1 MTEVVFGN
9 YSFRIETRDDQRFI
23 FDEVRK
29 KMVVLTSEE
38 WVRQHI
44 IHYLLFDKHYPRSLL
59 AVEKGIN
66 INGLKRR
73 FDLVVFSRAGSP
85 KIIIECKAPEKPL
98 NEKVYQQIAVYNL
111 SLQADYLWV
120 TNGAFHYLC
129 KLQLPLTFLH
139 HVPEY
144 EDL

>member
-9 YSFRIETRDDQRFI
+9 YSFRIETRHEQQFI

-29 KMVVLTSEE
+29 KWVVLTPEE

-44 IHYLLFDKHYPRSLL
+44 IHYLLLDKKYPRALL
-59 AVEKGIN
+59 AVEKGIT

-73 FDLVVFSRAGSP
+73 FDIVVFDRAGMP
-85 KIIIECKAPEKPL
+85 KIIIECKAPEELL

-111 SLQADYLWV
+111 ALNADYLWV
-120 TNGAFHYLC
+120 TNGALHFLC
-129 KLQLPLTFLH
+129 KLQLPLAFLPA
-139 HVPEY
+139 VPDY
-144 EDL
+144 EAL